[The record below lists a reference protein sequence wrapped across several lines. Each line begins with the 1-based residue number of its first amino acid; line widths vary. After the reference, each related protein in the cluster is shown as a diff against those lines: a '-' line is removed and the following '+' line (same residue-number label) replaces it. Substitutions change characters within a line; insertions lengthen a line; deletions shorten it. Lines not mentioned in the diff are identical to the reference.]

1 MNTHS
6 NQSAGTRRPDVA
18 AWSTSGHDAPVF
30 VDDTGR
36 RAHAVHLAG
45 VAIALLCACWLATLV
60 LGMSGVTSLPSARAS
75 TFARALPTRGGI
87 PDIEPVLGAKLQWAD
102 DARVAS
108 SARALALVYGG
119 PLSE

>member
-1 MNTHS
+1 
-6 NQSAGTRRPDVA
+6 
-18 AWSTSGHDAPVF
+18 VF

-60 LGMSGVTSLPSARAS
+60 LGMSGVTSLPGAHAAA
-75 TFARALPTRGGI
+75 FARVPPIRRGI

-102 DARVAS
+102 DAPVANS
-108 SARALALVYGG
+108 GPSLALVYRR
-119 PLSE
+119 PLRE